1 MSIHFAIRTDKE
13 TFSTN
18 DQPDA
23 KVVRCDVG
31 HFSNLAVGRTLAVKV
46 PGFKTNYGSHLGIKY
61 YVPATYQVY
70 RITEVNKSGLLI
82 SGHAELVIDFPVRQA

>member
-23 KVVRCDVG
+23 KIVRCDVG
-31 HFSNLAVGRTLAVKV
+31 HFSNLKVGRTIAVKV
-46 PGFKTNYGSHLGIKY
+46 PGFYHDFGSMGNKSYI
-61 YVPATYQVY
+61 PAEYQVY
-70 RITEVNKSGLLI
+70 RVTECHKHGLVI
-82 SGHAELVIDFPVRQA
+82 RGHAELVIDFPVRQK